1 MMAGLI
7 SLWNSSGM
15 RCDVVAM
22 LMVEVVMCLG
32 FMVLVWLCLSCN
44 A

>member
-1 MMAGLI
+1 MAGLI

-15 RCDVVAM
+15 GCNVVAV
-22 LMVEVVMCLG
+22 LIAEVVMCLG
-32 FMVLVWLCLSCN
+32 FMVLVWLCLCFN